1 MTRFNVERILK
12 QFWNRHIERL
22 NRRFFPFLLT
32 TSIHTLICFTC
43 RHKQTQEKFFVP
55 EYPSM
60 VLWSILY
67 IDFGILNFES
77 IHREP
82 SEIWASGYEKKALR
96 IVVGLCN
103 PQKWISHTQKPVP
116 RHKKKSIWSN
126 QSYKIFK
133 IKNSAEFSELNYCI
147 TLKLFD
153 GIEFFLCLGIGFWVW
168 EIHFW
173 GLQSPTT
180 ILIAFFSYPEAHIS
194 EGSLWIISKFRI
206 LKSMHKMIHKTI
218 DGCSGTKSFSWVSLC
233 RPVA

>member
-1 MTRFNVERILK
+1 M
-12 QFWNRHIERL
+12 
-22 NRRFFPFLLT
+22 
-32 TSIHTLICFTC
+32 
-43 RHKQTQEKFFVP
+43 
-55 EYPSM
+55 
-60 VLWSILY
+60 
-67 IDFGILNFES
+67 
-77 IHREP
+77 
-82 SEIWASGYEKKALR
+82 
-96 IVVGLCN
+96 GLCI

-218 DGCSGTKSFSWVSLC
+218 DGCSGTKSFSWVCLC
-233 RPVA
+233 RPVTCNGDSLARPFSTLALSVLIVQCIYWAIGQGPWYLPW